1 MWLIP
6 SNFPRTRFTDGCEVL
21 PEWKEFHL
29 NPLEEQQLFLMTATS
44 SLNIMMTMIDLEAMK
59 LIPRGAYVLVTSQK
73 YTAMSYYYPT

>member
-44 SLNIMMTMIDLEAMK
+44 SLNIMMTMIISSL
-59 LIPRGAYVLVTSQK
+59 GLVFFH
-73 YTAMSYYYPT
+73 